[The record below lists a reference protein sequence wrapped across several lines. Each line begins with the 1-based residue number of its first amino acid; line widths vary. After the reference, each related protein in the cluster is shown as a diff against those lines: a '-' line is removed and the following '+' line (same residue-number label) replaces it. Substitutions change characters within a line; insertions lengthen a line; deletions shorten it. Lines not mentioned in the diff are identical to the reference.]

1 MATNMYLQLDGIKGE
16 SVDLNHKDWIE
27 ILSFSH
33 GFTQPVTPVRAS
45 SGSTVERCNHS
56 DISVSKYVD
65 KATDAILKHIWS
77 GKQISKAVLEFFR
90 ADGQNKPVKYI
101 EVELA
106 NVVISNY
113 NMSGGQGSLPM
124 ENISLSYGKVTYRYT
139 QYDVLGKAG
148 GVQPVYHDLTKNE
161 VG

>member
-16 SVDLNHKDWIE
+16 SVDVNHKDWIE
-27 ILSFSH
+27 ILSLSH

-56 DISVSKYVD
+56 DIAVTKYVD
-65 KATDAILKHIWS
+65 KATDAILNRIWS
-77 GKQISKAVLEFFR
+77 GKQIPKAVIECFR
-90 ADGQNKPVKYI
+90 ADGQNKPVKYLEI
-101 EVELA
+101 DLEQ
-106 NVVISNY
+106 VVISNY
-113 NMSGGQGSLPM
+113 NISAGQGSLPM
-124 ENISLSYGKVTYRYT
+124 ENISLAYGKVTYKYM
-139 QYDVLGKAG
+139 QYDITGKPG